1 MVGFRDR
8 EFVLADI
15 PGLIEG
21 AHEGTGLG
29 DRFLGHLERCG
40 VLLHLIDGSQEDVA
54 GAYRTVRKELEA
66 YAQGLA
72 EKTEVVALN
81 KVDLLTA
88 EAREARKA
96 ALAEASGR
104 PVLLCAGAT
113 GEGVDA
119 ILAALVP
126 HLPPPRDELPE
137 AARAAYQ
144 P

>member
-40 VLLHLIDGSQEDVA
+40 ALLHLVDGGQEDVA
-54 GAYRTVRKELEA
+54 GAYRTVRQELEA
-66 YAQGLA
+66 YAQGLT
-72 EKTEVVALN
+72 EKTEIVALN
-81 KVDLLTA
+81 KVDLLTP
-88 EAREARKA
+88 EERKARAA

-104 PVLLCAGAT
+104 PVLLCSGAT

-119 ILAALVP
+119 ILMELVP
-126 HLPPPRDELPE
+126 HLPPPRDEVPE